1 MRIQGD
7 CDRSVGASGEARIE
21 LNRYNGLP
29 QMRRGLDDF
38 SRIAICRTRFGNAR
52 FDFGNVWRDGWVAQV
67 SPRAVFGSGANGLVS
82 LRSEDEK
89 RCVRIDSK
97 AFCPYGRYPNVPEEH
112 KRA

>member
-1 MRIQGD
+1 MRDLI
-7 CDRSVGASGEARIE
+7 
-21 LNRYNGLP
+21 
-29 QMRRGLDDF
+29 
-38 SRIAICRTRFGNAR
+38 
-52 FDFGNVWRDGWVAQV
+52 FGNVWRDGWVAQV

-82 LRSEDEK
+82 LRNEDEK